1 MNWVFENGANIGV
14 YQPVPFR
21 NGVVILLR
29 DGRRF
34 DMRAGSMTSDKVVS
48 ALFGKR
54 AEVEVIRGGNSFR
67 ARYHDDIDGHVHEY
81 DGSLFEGELEVP
93 ASADSHATKNQWIAH
108 NDWVQH
114 LEHFIPKS
122 MLEPWFGDL
131 LKARANMARKGRGA
145 AYIRCAV
152 AAQILFLLA
161 NAFKSGLLDLIE
173 RIATGVGRAAK

>member
-14 YQPVPFR
+14 YHPVRYR
-21 NGVVILLR
+21 NGVVIILR

-34 DMRAGSMTSDKVVS
+34 RMRERSMTSDKVVS

-54 AEVEVIRGGNSFR
+54 AEVEIIEGGKSFR

-81 DGSLFEGELEVP
+81 RGALFEGELEVP
-93 ASADSHATKNQWIAH
+93 ASADSHAAKDQWVTH

-131 LKARANMARKGRGA
+131 LKAQANMARKGRGA

-161 NAFKSGLLDLIE
+161 NAFKSGLLDLVE
-173 RIATGVGRAAK
+173 RIAAGVVRAAK

>member
-1 MNWVFENGANIGV
+1 VR
-14 YQPVPFR
+14 YR

-34 DMRAGSMTSDKVVS
+34 RMRERSLTSDKVVS

-54 AEVEVIRGGNSFR
+54 AEVEIIEGGKSFR
-67 ARYHDDIDGHVHEY
+67 ARYHDDIDRCVHEY
-81 DGSLFEGELEVP
+81 SGALFEGELELP
-93 ASADSHATKNQWIAH
+93 AGADSPAAKDQWITH
-108 NDWVQH
+108 SDWVQH
-114 LEHFIPKS
+114 LEQFVPKS

-131 LKARANMARKGRGA
+131 LEARADMARKGRGA

-161 NAFKSGLLDLIE
+161 NVFKSGLLDLVE
-173 RIATGVGRAAK
+173 RVVAGVVRAAK

>member
-1 MNWVFENGANIGV
+1 MNWVSENGVNIGV
-14 YQPVPFR
+14 YLPVPYR
-21 NGVVILLR
+21 NGVVICLR

-34 DMRAGSMTSDKVVS
+34 DMRARGITSDKVVS

-54 AEVEVIRGGNSFR
+54 AEVEITRGGKSFT
-67 ARYHDDIDGHVHEY
+67 ARYHDDIDRCVHEFV
-81 DGSLFEGELEVP
+81 GTLFEGELEVP
-93 ASADSHATKNQWIAH
+93 ASADSHAAKDQWVTH

-131 LKARANMARKGRGA
+131 LEARANMAREGRGA

-161 NAFKSGLLDLIE
+161 NAFKSGLLDLME
-173 RIATGVGRAAK
+173 RVAAGVARAAK